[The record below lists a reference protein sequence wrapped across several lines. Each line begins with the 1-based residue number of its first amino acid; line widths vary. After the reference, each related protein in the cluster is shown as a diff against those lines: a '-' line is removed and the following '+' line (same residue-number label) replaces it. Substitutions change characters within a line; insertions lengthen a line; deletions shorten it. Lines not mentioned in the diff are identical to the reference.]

1 MNSDTESEDI
11 EINKDCEMNNWNN
24 GIEDNVISIKNN
36 CNKLKTIHHKHSIFI
51 HNIYKKII
59 LLLLFISPISG
70 STTFIS
76 NFLSIKCNIYTEL
89 MATMFS
95 FFSTGIIF
103 ILKVKNIQAKV
114 INHRLSSTKFHILEY
129 NIERQLLLER
139 KDRMNGKNYLLW
151 VNQNFDEIES
161 STPSLPIKEKPT
173 IIESFRKIQSTP
185 AIEEPD
191 VKNKLFEYE
200 LSRFLN

>member
-1 MNSDTESEDI
+1 
-11 EINKDCEMNNWNN
+11 MNNWNN

-76 NFLSIKCNIYTEL
+76 NFLSIKCNIYIEL

-103 ILKVKNIQAKV
+103 ILKVKNIQANLINQRISSSKV
-114 INHRLSSTKFHILEY
+114 GNL
-129 NIERQLLLER
+129 
-139 KDRMNGKNYLLW
+139 
-151 VNQNFDEIES
+151 
-161 STPSLPIKEKPT
+161 
-173 IIESFRKIQSTP
+173 KI
-185 AIEEPD
+185 
-191 VKNKLFEYE
+191 V
-200 LSRFLN
+200 